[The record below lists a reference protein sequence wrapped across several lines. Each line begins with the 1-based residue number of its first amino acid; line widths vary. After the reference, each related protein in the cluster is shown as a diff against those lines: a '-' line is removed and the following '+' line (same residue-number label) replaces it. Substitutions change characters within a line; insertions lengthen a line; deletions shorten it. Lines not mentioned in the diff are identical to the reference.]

1 MKIKI
6 ANVYSTILKE
16 SNVKPVVEKNGRLFI
31 GQLFFE
37 PTDEVVQEVLDEV
50 EIPDTAS
57 NVEIA
62 KALFPLNKK
71 HNLLASD
78 EHTFSCNAHWAWMNG
93 LAENL
98 DIDYHIKDSEVV
110 A

>member
-1 MKIKI
+1 MKIQI
-6 ANVYSTILKE
+6 ANVYSQILKE
-16 SNVKPVVEKNGRLFI
+16 SKVEPVAEKNGKLFI
-31 GQLFFE
+31 GHLFFE
-37 PTDEVVQEVLDEV
+37 PTDEIVQEVLDEV
-50 EIPDTAS
+50 EIPDNAS

-71 HNLLASD
+71 YNLLASD
-78 EHTFSCNAHWAWMNG
+78 EHTFSCNAHWSWMNG

>member
-1 MKIKI
+1 MRIKI
-6 ANVYSTILKE
+6 ANVYSTILEE
-16 SNVKPVVEKNGRLFI
+16 SKIEPVVEKNGKLFI

-57 NVEIA
+57 DIEIA

-71 HNLLASD
+71 YNLLASD
-78 EHTFSCNAHWAWMNG
+78 EGTFSCNAHWSWVNG
-93 LAENL
+93 LAEKL
-98 DIDYHIKDSEVV
+98 DDNWVN
-110 A
+110 